1 MTDREVMQMAREAG
15 GCEVDEVDPQCFIG
29 LMAFEVWEL
38 ERFAALVAAAER
50 EACATLCDNRKALY
64 WQQVDRHGCDADR
77 AAAVASEECAEII
90 RAKGQK

>member
-1 MTDREVMQMAREAG
+1 MSRDEIIRMAQQAGFQPIPFGIVEVN
-15 GCEVDEVDPQCFIG
+15 
-29 LMAFEVWEL
+29 LL
-38 ERFAALVAAAER
+38 SFAALVAAAER

>member
-1 MTDREVMQMAREAG
+1 MTQDEIIKMAREAG

-50 EACATLCDNRKALY
+50 EACAEASPGLMAGRGLKLSLQRRASRRSAHRPAS
-64 WQQVDRHGCDADR
+64 WPGAD
-77 AAAVASEECAEII
+77 
-90 RAKGQK
+90 